1 MSCTNTPTAS
11 REAAVSGP
19 FGNRWA
25 KINKY
30 QKMLRNNY
38 VISDLFEKKIIIKW
52 RTYIEVCFG
61 NNSIHIT
68 VDILRRFQSMINH
81 HRGSQRNNA
90 ACDYWKDQN
99 RDLFWINIFQTR
111 IKITPVLTWR
121 RMWAKKLFWFKTFET
136 YRNWFLTSTSF
147 SDAYILAFSYFVFG
161 FSGSRPSVRSKRDWP
176 NAFQSSMFGL
186 QVNWVFG
193 CSFGCTDQPIRSFR
207 SPRLP
212 LEPLDR
218 VEAFGPAETSGVAK
232 VLFDLVLFLN
242 FSLRPAFK
250 QVLKARSLIGWPS

>member
-1 MSCTNTPTAS
+1 
-11 REAAVSGP
+11 
-19 FGNRWA
+19 
-25 KINKY
+25 
-30 QKMLRNNY
+30 
-38 VISDLFEKKIIIKW
+38 
-52 RTYIEVCFG
+52 
-61 NNSIHIT
+61 
-68 VDILRRFQSMINH
+68 MINH
-81 HRGSQRNNA
+81 HGGSQRNNA

-111 IKITPVLTWR
+111 IKITQVLTWR
-121 RMWAKKLFWFKTFET
+121 RMWAKNCFET
-136 YRNWFLTSTSF
+136 YRNWFLTSSSF

-186 QVNWVFG
+186 QVDRVFD

-242 FSLRPAFK
+242 FSLRRAF
-250 QVLKARSLIGWPS
+250 